1 MASGYLKFYV
11 IVNIYISNKFNQLM
25 VVKSNKQEK
34 TEKKSEIG
42 IVKATFTGES
52 IYSNKKEAFTLLSQS
67 RFGEQRE
74 GKVIYSLAEALF
86 LVEKGKM
93 QVLEKK
99 KKISFDSLM
108 EKAKEQDSRF
118 TTKYA
123 VFKDMRNRGYVVKT
137 ALKFGAEFRVY
148 DKGKFPGEEH
158 ARWILYPVKES
169 NVLTWHDFSA
179 KNRVAHST
187 KKNLLIG
194 IVDDEGD
201 VTFYVCQWLKP

>member
-1 MASGYLKFYV
+1 
-11 IVNIYISNKFNQLM
+11 M
-25 VVKSNKQEK
+25 VVKSNKKQEK
-34 TEKKSEIG
+34 ESKETKKTESSISQ
-42 IVKATFTGES
+42 VKAVFTGES

-99 KKISFDSLM
+99 KKIRFDSLM

-169 NVLTWHDFSA
+169 DVLTWHDFSA

-201 VTFYVCQWLKP
+201 VTYYQVSWTKP